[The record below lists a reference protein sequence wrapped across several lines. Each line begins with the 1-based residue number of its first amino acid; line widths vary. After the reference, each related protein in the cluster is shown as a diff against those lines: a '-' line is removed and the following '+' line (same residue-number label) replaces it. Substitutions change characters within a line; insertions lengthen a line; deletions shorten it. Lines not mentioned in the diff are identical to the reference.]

1 MKHKNKTK
9 KWRKNNRKRQ
19 TKKKYGGKSAD
30 AVETTEA
37 IKSVDAAPTK
47 AEVEDKERT
56 DAIMAKVKDDHKI
69 SFPSLVPEMPRTPD
83 TDLGDSNIIEKT
95 GQLAEG
101 VTVNAIE
108 NTGALLGV
116 DLSKPE
122 ETSEKLDDMTEA
134 LTSPENVEKMT
145 EIVGEAAKVGAVA
158 LDAAEP
164 FTDPLLKKSG
174 EVLEKSGSIIGK
186 AGVNILLNTA
196 EEIPGVGVVIGTV
209 RSVAKI
215 GEAGL
220 AVVDATSEVVTTSS
234 DSVNAATQN
243 FDDLMKEKGDVLKRT
258 DDSVKE
264 FEEPLKKPVPST
276 DKVPTGGTSKR
287 NTKKYK
293 CKTKRVRFAL

>member
-19 TKKKYGGKSAD
+19 TKKKYGGD
-30 AVETTEA
+30 AVKTTEA
-37 IKSVDAAPTK
+37 AKTDDAAPTK

-83 TDLGDSNIIEKT
+83 PDLGDSNIIEKT

-196 EEIPGVGVVIGTV
+196 EEIPGVGVVLGTI

-293 CKTKRVRFAL
+293 GKTKRVRFAL

>member
-1 MKHKNKTK
+1 MKQKNKTK
-9 KWRKNNRKRQ
+9 KLRKKNRNRKRQ
-19 TKKKYGGKSAD
+19 TKKKYGGDTVPKTE
-30 AVETTEA
+30 VNKPETGDT
-37 IKSVDAAPTK
+37 T
-47 AEVEDKERT
+47 RT
-56 DAIMAKVKDDHKI
+56 DAIMAKVKDDHTVDL
-69 SFPSLVPEMPRTPD
+69 PNLVPTMPKMPEVP
-83 TDLGDSNIIEKT
+83 DLGDSNIIDKT
-95 GQLAEG
+95 SQLAEG

-116 DLSKPE
+116 DLSNPK
-122 ETSEKLDDMTEA
+122 ETSEKLDDMKENM
-134 LTSPENVEKMT
+134 TSPENVEKMT

-174 EVLEKSGSIIGK
+174 EILDKSGSIIGK

-209 RSVAKI
+209 RSLSKI

-234 DSVNAATQN
+234 DSVNATTQN
-243 FDDLMKEKGDVLKRT
+243 FNDLMKEKGDVLKRT

-264 FEEPLKKPVPST
+264 FEEPSKPSVPST
-276 DKVPTGGTSKR
+276 EKVPTGGTSRR
-287 NTKKYK
+287 NEKKYK
-293 CKTKRVRFAL
+293 GKTKRVRFAL

>member
-9 KWRKNNRKRQ
+9 KWKKKNRKRQ
-19 TKKKYGGKSAD
+19 TKKKYGGASAD
-30 AVETTEA
+30 TVSKTETNKPEQPESAT
-37 IKSVDAAPTK
+37 TK
-47 AEVEDKERT
+47 RT
-56 DAIMAKVKDDHKI
+56 DAIMAEVKDAHTI
-69 SFPSLVPEMPRTPD
+69 SLPNLVPAMPSAPAAP
-83 TDLGDSNIIEKT
+83 DLGDSNIIEKT

-116 DLSKPE
+116 DLSNPK
-122 ETSEKLDDMTEA
+122 ETSEKLDDMKENM
-134 LTSPENVEKMT
+134 TSPENVEKMT

-164 FTDPLLKKSG
+164 FTKPLIQKSSDI
-174 EVLEKSGSIIGK
+174 LEESGSKIGK

-209 RSVAKI
+209 RSLSKI

-220 AVVDATSEVVTTSS
+220 AVVDATSEVATTAS
-234 DSVNAATQN
+234 DSVNATTKN
-243 FDDLMKEKGDVLKRT
+243 FNDLMQEKGDVLKRT

-264 FEEPLKKPVPST
+264 FEEPSKPPVPST
-276 DKVPTGGTSKR
+276 EKVPTGGTSRR
-287 NTKKYK
+287 NEKKYK
-293 CKTKRVRFAL
+293 RKTKRVRFAL

>member
-19 TKKKYGGKSAD
+19 TKKKYGGD
-30 AVETTEA
+30 AVKTTEA
-37 IKSVDAAPTK
+37 IKSLDAAPTK
-47 AEVEDKERT
+47 AEAEDKERT
-56 DAIMAKVKDDHKI
+56 DAIMAKIKDDHKI
-69 SFPSLVPEMPRTPD
+69 SFPSLVPEMPRAPD
-83 TDLGDSNIIEKT
+83 TNLGDSNIIEKT

-122 ETSEKLDDMTEA
+122 ETSEKLDDMKEA

-220 AVVDATSEVVTTSS
+220 AAADATSEIVTTTS

-264 FEEPLKKPVPST
+264 FEEPLKKPVPNT
-276 DKVPTGGTSKR
+276 DKVPTGGTSRR
-287 NTKKYK
+287 NEKKYK
-293 CKTKRVRFAL
+293 GKTKRVRFAL